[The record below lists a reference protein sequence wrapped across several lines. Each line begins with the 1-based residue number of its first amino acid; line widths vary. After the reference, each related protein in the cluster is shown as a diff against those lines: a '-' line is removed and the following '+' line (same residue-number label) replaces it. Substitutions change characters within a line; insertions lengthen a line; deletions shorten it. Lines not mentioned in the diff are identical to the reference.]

1 MNNIYSVE
9 MIYKL
14 FNDEKFL
21 LEYNEYSKD
30 NYNLNNLKKFIN
42 SIELNKKYFR
52 LEMNKKHGYKKKYK
66 NQNIGEDTLS
76 IKEINSLLNKLT
88 DKNILSIRE
97 KIKSKLVHKEYLTE
111 LIIESILEKC
121 IIHTSRKTI
130 YRTAIK

>member
-9 MIYKL
+9 VIHKL

-52 LEMNKKHGYKKKYK
+52 LEMNIKHGYKKKYK

-88 DKNILSIRE
+88 DKNILSIRG
-97 KIKSKLVHKEYLTE
+97 KIKSK
-111 LIIESILEKC
+111 
-121 IIHTSRKTI
+121 
-130 YRTAIK
+130 